1 MKRIFIAL
9 KIEAGDTLQE
19 MISSLKSR
27 LSDENIRW
35 TNPENIHI
43 TLSFLGDT
51 EEKWIKDINSMLKNK
66 CEGSG
71 RFDLFIKGSGVF
83 RNVNDPRIIWF
94 GIEPSAKLLSLNGS
108 IMKGLTELGINTE
121 DRHFKPHLTIGR
133 IKRLND
139 KVTLKALIDK
149 YQNLEIQKTMINEV
163 VLYES
168 ILLQSGPVYKPL
180 ARYNLE

>member
-9 KIEAGDTLQE
+9 NVEAGDTLQK
-19 MISSLKSR
+19 MISLLKSR
-27 LSDENIRW
+27 LSEENIRW

-71 RFDLFIKGSGVF
+71 RFDMFIKGFGVF

-94 GIEPSAKLLSLNGS
+94 GIEPSAKLMSLNGS
-108 IMKGLTELGINTE
+108 IMKGLTELGIKIE
-121 DRHFKPHLTIGR
+121 DRPFKPHLTIGR
-133 IKRLND
+133 IKHLND

-149 YQNLEIQKTMINEV
+149 YQNSEIQKSMINEV
-163 VLYES
+163 ILFES
-168 ILLQSGPVYKPL
+168 ILLQSGPLYKPL
-180 ARYNLE
+180 AKFTLE